1 MKSIDLI
8 QILGNLSQSLIPVQ
22 NLLKGAAYVSGFLL
36 CINGLFTLKDLAS
49 STVSSHSSVK
59 PLIPVAYLM
68 GGASLI
74 YLPSAITTMSNTVFG
89 VGNILQYSSY
99 NPYDIYNTMRI
110 IIQTAGVLW
119 FFRGC
124 VLLIHSSQPGFQH
137 GSKGLAFLFAGIVAM
152 NFQNTGNMLSYAMEQ
167 LTKITLIIKNY
178 QGY

>member
-8 QILGNLSQSLIPVQ
+8 QILGNLSHSLIPVQ
-22 NLLKGAAYVSGFLL
+22 NLIKGAAYVSGFLL
-36 CINGLFTLKDLAS
+36 CITGLFKLKDLAS

-59 PLIPVAYLM
+59 PLIPLAYLI
-68 GGASLI
+68 GGAAII

-89 VGNILQYSSY
+89 VGNILQYSDY

-110 IIQTAGVLW
+110 VIQTAGILW

-124 VLLIHSSQPGFQH
+124 LLLTHSSQPGFQH
-137 GSKGLAFLFAGIVAM
+137 GSKGLAFLFAGILAM
-152 NFQNTGNMLSYAMEQ
+152 NFQNTATMLSSAMDQ
-167 LTKITLIIKNY
+167 LAKITIVIKNY